1 MKKSTRTQDDLEMV
15 GNMDTLANVS
25 QGIENVAAEI
35 SDEELPEETR
45 APSSVP
51 GYGSDIADEGSE
63 VGGRKLS
70 TRPAVAKYGKTRGAP
85 SSTTE
90 VVTREKGENSL

>member
-1 MKKSTRTQDDLEMV
+1 MKKSIRTQDDLEM

-45 APSSVP
+45 APNSVP
-51 GYGSDIADEGSE
+51 GCGSDIADEDSE

-70 TRPAVAKYGKTRGAP
+70 TRPAVANYGKTRGAP